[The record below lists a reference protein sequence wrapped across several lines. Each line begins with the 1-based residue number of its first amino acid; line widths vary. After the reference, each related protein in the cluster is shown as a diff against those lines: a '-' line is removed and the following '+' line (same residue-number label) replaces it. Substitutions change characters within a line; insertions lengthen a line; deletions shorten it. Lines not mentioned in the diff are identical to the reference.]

1 MPKPPSEKEFRRGRR
16 GWKKENNMEI
26 YVNFLFLL
34 LVACVFLCSFVC
46 FNWDLL
52 FAKHIVHSHILWVS
66 WFVLNVLTICAW
78 LQGKGTALRWTTCGA
93 GNITWLVLRIM
104 MPALV
109 NRQPDSKTH
118 DHEGSPTHPNTHTG
132 KAQNQYAFEYVG
144 LALYGLGIH
153 LFVCNED
160 WAGDSFQWCCLKKE
174 SVLLTTSFLR
184 TWPHDSCAIFSHSNI
199 CIGRKRERE
208 KAGGKADEHR

>member
-1 MPKPPSEKEFRRGRR
+1 MPKPPSEKNFVGGGG

-34 LVACVFLCSFVC
+34 LVACVFLCSFAC

-52 FAKHIVHSHILWVS
+52 FAKHIVHSHILWVP

-78 LQGKGTALRWTTCGA
+78 LQGKGTTLRWTTCGA

-118 DHEGSPTHPNTHTG
+118 DHEGSPTHPHR
-132 KAQNQYAFEYVG
+132 
-144 LALYGLGIH
+144 
-153 LFVCNED
+153 
-160 WAGDSFQWCCLKKE
+160 E
-174 SVLLTTSFLR
+174 STES
-184 TWPHDSCAIFSHSNI
+184 I
-199 CIGRKRERE
+199 CIWICW
-208 KAGGKADEHR
+208 ASTLWTWNTSVCL